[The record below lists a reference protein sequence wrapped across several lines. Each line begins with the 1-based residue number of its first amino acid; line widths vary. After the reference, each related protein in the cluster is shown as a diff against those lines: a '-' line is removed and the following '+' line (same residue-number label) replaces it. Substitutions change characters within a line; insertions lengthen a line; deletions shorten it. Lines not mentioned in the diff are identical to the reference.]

1 MIITKQH
8 LSRRTLLKG
17 LGVTV
22 ALPMLDA
29 MTPALATAAEKAKAP
44 TRLFF
49 GAVPNG
55 IEMKAWK
62 PQGVGKDFEFTRI
75 LKPLESLREDL
86 LILTGLAHR
95 TGISKEAGDHARA
108 GGNYLTGVHPKR
120 TTGADI
126 EVGVSVDQ
134 IAAQALGNKTRL
146 ASLEL
151 GCEATRMVGS
161 CDAGYSCAYQNS
173 LAWRTPNTPMPPEI
187 NPRSVFER
195 LYGSLETSLDPQAQ
209 AALNEDRKS
218 VLDYVNERTK
228 KLVSTLGPTD
238 RRKMDEYLTAIRE
251 IEQRIARVESDH
263 RREIAAKPTPE
274 IDKPNGVPT
283 NFADHVRLMH
293 DLLIVAFQSDITRI
307 STMLYSREGS
317 NRAYPELGFT
327 DGHHPITHH
336 RYIPELVE
344 KVTKINVYH
353 LEQFAYFVKKLKS
366 IPEGEGTLLDHCM
379 LVYGSAHSD
388 GNRHSHVDLPTI
400 IVGRGNGVLKT
411 GRHIVYPETPM
422 TNLFLTLLD
431 KMGVPTD
438 KLGDSNGKL
447 QGLSE
452 I

>member
-1 MIITKQH
+1 MIITKKH

-17 LGVTV
+17 MGVTL

-29 MTPALATAAEKAKAP
+29 MTPALATAAEKVKVP
-44 TRLFF
+44 TRLVF
-49 GAVPNG
+49 GYVPNG
-55 IEMKAWK
+55 IEMKAWTPK
-62 PQGVGKDFEFTRI
+62 GVGKDFEFTRI
-75 LKPLESLREDL
+75 LKPLESLREEML
-86 LILTGLAHR
+86 VLTGLAHR
-95 TGISKEAGDHARA
+95 TGASREAGDHARA
-108 GGNYLTGVHPKR
+108 GGTYLTGVHPKR

-134 IAAQALGNKTRL
+134 VAAKILGEHTRL

-195 LYGSLETSLDPQAQ
+195 LYGSLESSQDAKVQ
-209 AALNEDRKS
+209 AALNDDRKS
-218 VLDYVNERTK
+218 VLDYVNERTR
-228 KLVSTLGPTD
+228 KLVGTLGATD

-251 IEQRIARVESDH
+251 IEKRINRVENDNRQSTP
-263 RREIAAKPTPE
+263 EIAKPTG
-274 IDKPNGVPT
+274 IPT
-283 NFADHVRLMH
+283 NFAEHVRLMH
-293 DLLIVAFQSDITRI
+293 DLLIVALQSDLTRV

-336 RYIPELVE
+336 RYLPDLIE
-344 KVTKINVYH
+344 KVTKINSFH
-353 LEQFAYFVKKLKS
+353 LEQFAYFVNKMKATQDGDGS
-366 IPEGEGTLLDHCM
+366 LLDHSM
-379 LVYGSAHSD
+379 VVYGSSISD
-388 GNRHSHVDLPTI
+388 GNQHSHINLPTI
-400 IVGRGNGVLKT
+400 LLGRGNGALT
-411 GRHIVYPETPM
+411 PGRHIVYPETPM

-431 KMGVPTD
+431 KLGVPTE
-438 KLGDSNGKL
+438 KLGDSTGRAES
-447 QGLSE
+447 LS

>member
-8 LSRRTLLKG
+8 LSRRALLKG

-29 MTPALATAAEKAKAP
+29 MTPALATAAEKVKAP

-62 PQGVGKDFEFTRI
+62 PQGEGKDFEFTRI
-75 LKPLESLREDL
+75 LKPLEAYREDL

-95 TGISKEAGDHARA
+95 TGASKEAGDHARA

-126 EVGVSVDQ
+126 EVGISVDQ

-146 ASLEL
+146 SSLEL

-195 LYGSLETSLDPQAQ
+195 LYGSLESSLDPKAQ

-251 IEQRIARVESDH
+251 IEKRIARVENDNL
-263 RREIAAKPTPE
+263 ANNGQLTPE

-336 RYIPELVE
+336 RYLPDLIE
-344 KVTKINVYH
+344 KVTKINCYH

-366 IPEGEGTLLDHCM
+366 ISEGDGTLLDHCM

-388 GNRHSHVDLPTI
+388 GNRHSHLDLPTI

-438 KLGDSNGKL
+438 KLGDSTGKL

-452 I
+452 V

>member
-1 MIITKQH
+1 MIITKKQ

-22 ALPMLDA
+22 ALPLLDA
-29 MTPALATAAEKAKAP
+29 MTPALATAAEKVKAP
-44 TRLFF
+44 TRMFF

-62 PQGVGKDFEFTRI
+62 PTGVGKDFEFTRI
-75 LKPLESLREDL
+75 LKPLEAYREDL

-95 TGISKEAGDHARA
+95 TGASKEAGDHARA

-126 EVGVSVDQ
+126 EVGISVDQ
-134 IAAQALGNKTRL
+134 LAAQALGNKTRL

-173 LAWRTPNTPMPPEI
+173 LAWRTPSTPMPPEI
-187 NPRSVFER
+187 NPRLVFER
-195 LYGSLETSLDPQAQ
+195 LYGSLESSLDPKTQ

-238 RRKMDEYLTAIRE
+238 KRKIDEYLTAIRE
-251 IEQRIARVESDH
+251 IEKRIARVENDN
-263 RREIAAKPTPE
+263 RQLTPE
-274 IDKPNGVPT
+274 IAKPNGIPA

-344 KVTKINVYH
+344 KVTKINTYH
-353 LEQFAYFVKKLKS
+353 LEQFAYFIGKLKS
-366 IPEGEGTLLDHCM
+366 IQEGDGTLLDHCM
-379 LVYGSAHSD
+379 IVYGSSHSD

-400 IVGRGNGVLKT
+400 VVGRGNGALKT

-438 KLGDSNGKL
+438 KLGDSTGKL

-452 I
+452 V

>member
-1 MIITKQH
+1 MIITKKH

-22 ALPMLDA
+22 ALPLLDA

-44 TRLFF
+44 TRIFF

-62 PQGVGKDFEFTRI
+62 PTGVGKDFEFTRI
-75 LKPLESLREDL
+75 LKPLEAYREDL

-95 TGISKEAGDHARA
+95 TGASKEAGDHARA

-126 EVGVSVDQ
+126 EVGISVDQ

-187 NPRSVFER
+187 NPRLVFER
-195 LYGSLETSLDPQAQ
+195 LYGSLESSLDPKTQ
-209 AALNEDRKS
+209 AALNEDRQS
-218 VLDYVNERTK
+218 ILDYVNERTK
-228 KLVSTLGPTD
+228 KLVRTLGPTD
-238 RRKMDEYLTAIRE
+238 KRKIDEYLTAIRE
-251 IEQRIARVESDH
+251 IEKRIARVENDN
-263 RREIAAKPTPE
+263 RQLTPE
-274 IDKPNGVPT
+274 IAKPNGIPA

-293 DLLIVAFQSDITRI
+293 DLLIVAFQSDITRV

-336 RYIPELVE
+336 RYIPDLVE
-344 KVTKINVYH
+344 KVTKINAYH
-353 LEQFAYFVKKLKS
+353 VEQFAYFIGKLKS
-366 IPEGEGTLLDHCM
+366 IQEGDGTLLDHCM
-379 LVYGSAHSD
+379 IVYGSAHSD

-400 IVGRGNGVLKT
+400 VVGRGNDVLKT

-452 I
+452 V

>member
-1 MIITKQH
+1 MIITKKQ

-22 ALPMLDA
+22 ALPLLDA
-29 MTPALATAAEKAKAP
+29 MTPALATAAEKVKAP
-44 TRLFF
+44 TRMFF

-62 PQGVGKDFEFTRI
+62 PTGVGKDFEFTRI
-75 LKPLESLREDL
+75 LKPLEAYREDL

-95 TGISKEAGDHARA
+95 TGASKEAGDHARA

-126 EVGVSVDQ
+126 EVGISVDQ
-134 IAAQALGNKTRL
+134 LAAQALGNKTRL

-173 LAWRTPNTPMPPEI
+173 LAWRTPSTPMPPEI
-187 NPRSVFER
+187 NPRLVFER
-195 LYGSLETSLDPQAQ
+195 LYGSLESSLDPKTQ

-238 RRKMDEYLTAIRE
+238 KRKIDEYLTAIRE
-251 IEQRIARVESDH
+251 IEKRIARVESDN
-263 RREIAAKPTPE
+263 RQLTPE
-274 IDKPNGVPT
+274 IAKPNGIPA

-344 KVTKINVYH
+344 KVTKINTYH
-353 LEQFAYFVKKLKS
+353 LEQFAYFIGKLKS
-366 IPEGEGTLLDHCM
+366 IQEGDGTLLDHCM
-379 LVYGSAHSD
+379 IVYGSSHSD

-400 IVGRGNGVLKT
+400 VVGRGNGALKT

-438 KLGDSNGKL
+438 KLGDSTGKL

-452 I
+452 V

>member
-1 MIITKQH
+1 MIITKKQ

-22 ALPMLDA
+22 ALPLLDV

-62 PQGVGKDFEFTRI
+62 PTGVGKDFEFTRI
-75 LKPLESLREDL
+75 LKPLEAYREDL

-95 TGISKEAGDHARA
+95 TGASKEAGDHARA

-126 EVGVSVDQ
+126 EVGISVDQ

-173 LAWRTPNTPMPPEI
+173 LAWRTPSTPMPPEI
-187 NPRSVFER
+187 NPRLVFER
-195 LYGSLETSLDPQAQ
+195 LYGSLESSLDPKTQ

-238 RRKMDEYLTAIRE
+238 KRKIDEYLTAIRE
-251 IEQRIARVESDH
+251 IEKRIARVESDN
-263 RREIAAKPTPE
+263 RQLTPE
-274 IDKPNGVPT
+274 IDKPNGIPA

-293 DLLIVAFQSDITRI
+293 DLLVVAFQSDITRI

-317 NRAYPELGFT
+317 NRSYPELGFT

-344 KVTKINVYH
+344 KVTKINAYH
-353 LEQFAYFVKKLKS
+353 LEQFAYFIGKLKS
-366 IPEGEGTLLDHCM
+366 IPEGDGTLLDHCM
-379 LVYGSAHSD
+379 IVYGSSHSD

-400 IVGRGNGVLKT
+400 VVGRGNGALKT

-431 KMGVPTD
+431 KTGVPTD

-452 I
+452 V

>member
-1 MIITKQH
+1 MIIAKKQ

-17 LGVTV
+17 MGVTV
-22 ALPMLDA
+22 ALPLLDA
-29 MTPALATAAEKAKAP
+29 MTPAFATAAEKVKAP

-55 IEMKAWK
+55 IEMKAWT
-62 PQGVGKDFEFTRI
+62 PTGLGKDFEFTRI
-75 LKPLESLREDL
+75 LKPLEPFREDL
-86 LILTGLAHR
+86 LVITGLAHR
-95 TGISKEAGDHARA
+95 TGASKEAGDHARA

-126 EVGVSVDQ
+126 EVGISVDQ
-134 IAAQALGNKTRL
+134 VAAQALGSKTRL

-195 LYGSLETSLDPQAQ
+195 LYGSLESSLDPKRQAE
-209 AALNEDRKS
+209 LNEDRRS
-218 VLDYVNERTK
+218 ILDYVNERTK

-238 RRKMDEYLTAIRE
+238 KRKIDEYLTAIRE
-251 IEQRIARVESDH
+251 IEKRIARVESDNH
-263 RREIAAKPTPE
+263 QLTPE
-274 IDKPNGVPT
+274 IDKPNGIPA

-336 RYIPELVE
+336 RYLPDLVE
-344 KVTKINVYH
+344 KVTKINCYH
-353 LEQFAYFVKKLKS
+353 LEQFAYFIKRLKS
-366 IPEGEGTLLDHCM
+366 IPEGDGTLLDHCM
-379 LVYGSAHSD
+379 IVYGSSHSD
-388 GNRHSHVDLPTI
+388 GNRHSHVNLPTI
-400 IVGRGNGVLKT
+400 IVGRGNGALKT

-431 KMGVPTD
+431 KMGVPTE
-438 KLGDSNGKL
+438 KLGDSTGKL

-452 I
+452 V

>member
-1 MIITKQH
+1 MIITKKQ

-44 TRLFF
+44 TRIFF

-62 PQGVGKDFEFTRI
+62 PLGVGKDFEFTRI
-75 LKPLESLREDL
+75 LKPLEAYREDL

-95 TGISKEAGDHARA
+95 TGASKEAGDHARA

-126 EVGVSVDQ
+126 EVGISVDQ

-146 ASLEL
+146 SSLEL

-187 NPRSVFER
+187 NPRLVFER
-195 LYGSLETSLDPQAQ
+195 LYGSLESSLDPKTQ
-209 AALNEDRKS
+209 AALNEDRQS
-218 VLDYVNERTK
+218 ILDYVNERTK

-238 RRKMDEYLTAIRE
+238 KRKIDEYLTAIRE
-251 IEQRIARVESDH
+251 IEKRIARVENDN
-263 RREIAAKPTPE
+263 RQLTPE
-274 IDKPNGVPT
+274 IAKPNGIPA

-344 KVTKINVYH
+344 KVTKINAYH
-353 LEQFAYFVKKLKS
+353 LEQFAYFIGKLKS
-366 IPEGEGTLLDHCM
+366 IPEGDGTLLDHCM
-379 LVYGSAHSD
+379 IVYGSSHSD

-400 IVGRGNGVLKT
+400 VVGRGNGALKT

-452 I
+452 V

>member
-1 MIITKQH
+1 MIITKKQ

-29 MTPALATAAEKAKAP
+29 MTPALATAAEKVKAP

-55 IEMKAWK
+55 IEMKAWT
-62 PQGVGKDFEFTRI
+62 PQGTGGKDFEFTRI
-75 LKPLESLREDL
+75 LKPLEVYREDL

-95 TGISKEAGDHARA
+95 TGASKEAGDHARA

-126 EVGVSVDQ
+126 EVGISVDQ

-187 NPRSVFER
+187 NPRLVFER
-195 LYGSLETSLDPQAQ
+195 LYGSLESSLDPKTQ
-209 AALNEDRKS
+209 AAINEDRKS

-238 RRKMDEYLTAIRE
+238 KRKIDEYLTAIRE
-251 IEQRIARVESDH
+251 IEKRIARVENDN
-263 RREIAAKPTPE
+263 RQLTPE
-274 IDKPNGVPT
+274 IDKPNGIPA

-336 RYIPELVE
+336 RYIPDLVE
-344 KVTKINVYH
+344 KVTKINCYH
-353 LEQFAYFVKKLKS
+353 LEQFAYFIGKLKS
-366 IPEGEGTLLDHCM
+366 IKEGDGTLLDHCM
-379 LVYGSAHSD
+379 IVYGSSHSD

-400 IVGRGNGVLKT
+400 VVGRGNGHLKT

-431 KMGVPTD
+431 KMGAPTD

-452 I
+452 V

>member
-1 MIITKQH
+1 MIIMKKH

-17 LGVTV
+17 MGVTLG
-22 ALPMLDA
+22 LPLLDA
-29 MTPALATAAEKAKAP
+29 MTPGLATAAQKTKAP

-75 LKPLESLREDL
+75 LKPLEPFREDL

-95 TGISKEAGDHARA
+95 TGVSKEAGDHARA

-120 TTGADI
+120 TAGADI
-126 EVGVSVDQ
+126 EVGISVDQ

-146 ASLEL
+146 SSLEL

-195 LYGSLETSLDPQAQ
+195 LYGSLESSLDPRTQ

-228 KLVSTLGPTD
+228 KLVSTLGTAD
-238 RRKMDEYLTAIRE
+238 RRKIDEYLTAIRE
-251 IEQRIARVESDH
+251 IEKRIARVENDN
-263 RREIAAKPTPE
+263 RQLTPE
-274 IDKPNGVPT
+274 IAKPNGIPA

-344 KVTKINVYH
+344 KVTKINAYH
-353 LEQFAYFVKKLKS
+353 LEQFAYFIGKLKS
-366 IPEGEGTLLDHCM
+366 IQEGDGTLLDHCM
-379 LVYGSAHSD
+379 IVYGSSHSD

-400 IVGRGNGVLKT
+400 VVGRGNGALKP
-411 GRHIVYPETPM
+411 GRHIMYPETPM
-422 TNLFLTLLD
+422 TNLFLALLD
-431 KMGVPTD
+431 KMGVPTE
-438 KLGDSNGKL
+438 KLGDSTGKL
-447 QGLSE
+447 QGLNE

>member
-1 MIITKQH
+1 MIITKKQ

-22 ALPMLDA
+22 ALPLLDA
-29 MTPALATAAEKAKAP
+29 MTPALATAAEKVKAP
-44 TRLFF
+44 TRMFF

-62 PQGVGKDFEFTRI
+62 PTGVGKHFEFTRI
-75 LKPLESLREDL
+75 LKPLEAYREDL

-95 TGISKEAGDHARA
+95 TGASKEAGDHARA

-126 EVGVSVDQ
+126 EVGISVDQ
-134 IAAQALGNKTRL
+134 LAAQALGNKTRL

-173 LAWRTPNTPMPPEI
+173 LAWRTPSTPMPPEI
-187 NPRSVFER
+187 NPRLVFER
-195 LYGSLETSLDPQAQ
+195 LYGSLESSLDPKTQ

-238 RRKMDEYLTAIRE
+238 KRKIDEYLTAIRE
-251 IEQRIARVESDH
+251 IEKRIARVENDN
-263 RREIAAKPTPE
+263 RQLTPE
-274 IDKPNGVPT
+274 IAKPNGIPA

-344 KVTKINVYH
+344 KVTKINTYH
-353 LEQFAYFVKKLKS
+353 LEQFAYFIGKLKS
-366 IPEGEGTLLDHCM
+366 IQEGDGTLLDHCM
-379 LVYGSAHSD
+379 IVYGSSHSD

-400 IVGRGNGVLKT
+400 VVGRGNGALKT

-438 KLGDSNGKL
+438 KLGDSTGKL

-452 I
+452 V

>member
-75 LKPLESLREDL
+75 LKPLEAYRDDL

-95 TGISKEAGDHARA
+95 TGASKEAGDHARA

-126 EVGVSVDQ
+126 EVGISVDQ

-195 LYGSLETSLDPQAQ
+195 LYGSLESSLDPKTQ
-209 AALNEDRKS
+209 AAINEDRKS

-251 IEQRIARVESDH
+251 IERRIARVESDN
-263 RREIAAKPTPE
+263 RQLTPE

-293 DLLIVAFQSDITRI
+293 DLLVVAFQSDITRI

-344 KVTKINVYH
+344 KVTKINAYH
-353 LEQFAYFVKKLKS
+353 LEQFAYFIGKLKS
-366 IPEGEGTLLDHCM
+366 IPEGDGTLLDHCM
-379 LVYGSAHSD
+379 IVYGSSHSD

-400 IVGRGNGVLKT
+400 VVGRGNGALKT

-431 KMGVPTD
+431 KMGVLTD

-447 QGLSE
+447 QGLSKV
-452 I
+452 

>member
-75 LKPLESLREDL
+75 LKPLEAYRDDL

-95 TGISKEAGDHARA
+95 TGASKEAGDHARA

-126 EVGVSVDQ
+126 EVGISVDQ

-195 LYGSLETSLDPQAQ
+195 LYGSLESSLDPKTQ
-209 AALNEDRKS
+209 AAINEDRKS

-251 IEQRIARVESDH
+251 IERRIARVESDN
-263 RREIAAKPTPE
+263 RQLTPE

-293 DLLIVAFQSDITRI
+293 DLLVVAFQSDITRI

-344 KVTKINVYH
+344 KVTKINAYH
-353 LEQFAYFVKKLKS
+353 LEQFAYFIGKLKS
-366 IPEGEGTLLDHCM
+366 IPEGDGTLLDHCM
-379 LVYGSAHSD
+379 IVYGSSHSD

-400 IVGRGNGVLKT
+400 VVGRGNGALKT

-447 QGLSE
+447 QGLSKV
-452 I
+452 

>member
-1 MIITKQH
+1 MIITKKQ

-29 MTPALATAAEKAKAP
+29 MTPALATAAEKVKAP
-44 TRLFF
+44 TRIFF

-75 LKPLESLREDL
+75 LKPLEAYREDL

-95 TGISKEAGDHARA
+95 TGASKEAGDHARA

-126 EVGVSVDQ
+126 EVGISVDQ

-146 ASLEL
+146 SSLEL

-187 NPRSVFER
+187 NPRLVFER
-195 LYGSLETSLDPQAQ
+195 LYGSLESSLDPKTQ
-209 AALNEDRKS
+209 AALNEDRQS
-218 VLDYVNERTK
+218 ILDYVNERTK

-238 RRKMDEYLTAIRE
+238 KRKIDEYLTAIRE
-251 IEQRIARVESDH
+251 IEKRIARVENDN
-263 RREIAAKPTPE
+263 RKLTPE
-274 IDKPNGVPT
+274 IAKPNGIPA

-336 RYIPELVE
+336 RYIPDLVE
-344 KVTKINVYH
+344 KVTKINAYH
-353 LEQFAYFVKKLKS
+353 LEQFAYFIGKLKS
-366 IPEGEGTLLDHCM
+366 IQEGDGTLLDHCM
-379 LVYGSAHSD
+379 IVYGSAHSD

-400 IVGRGNGVLKT
+400 VVGRGNGALKT

-452 I
+452 V